1 MLWDMYSRCAGRYA
15 GGTASIVLS
24 LLSTTLMRILP
35 GSKHV
40 GLSRRMA
47 LRRTGLASAARTAAS
62 RSRLEDAPGRLVVV
76 APDAASRCVW
86 WLEETAPRGALVAR
100 LRTGDAA
107 GGTPRGRRSSP
118 RRTNRSGDA
127 ALRPE
132 GPGASPPS
140 RVSPEAS
147 RRSASFSPD
156 SAPTRTVAHLTCLPP
171 SPELSDRRWCMEA
184 YPPGTSTSSDMRG
197 TDAFP
202 TLAPV
207 RYGRATDKFLGK
219 RSGVRVQRAS
229 AGPDR
234 FHDVASSEVTREG
247 ASRVRAC

>member
-1 MLWDMYSRCAGRYA
+1 MYSRCAGRYA
-15 GGTASIVLS
+15 GGTWSMVLS

-107 GGTPRGRRSSP
+107 GGTPRGRRLSS

-132 GPGASPPS
+132 GPGASPPP

-171 SPELSDRRWCMEA
+171 SPELSDRR
-184 YPPGTSTSSDMRG
+184 
-197 TDAFP
+197 
-202 TLAPV
+202 
-207 RYGRATDKFLGK
+207 
-219 RSGVRVQRAS
+219 
-229 AGPDR
+229 
-234 FHDVASSEVTREG
+234 
-247 ASRVRAC
+247 

>member
-1 MLWDMYSRCAGRYA
+1 M
-15 GGTASIVLS
+15 VLS

-62 RSRLEDAPGRLVVV
+62 RSRLDDAAGRLVVV

-86 WLEETAPRGALVAR
+86 LDETAPRGALVAR

>member
-1 MLWDMYSRCAGRYA
+1 LD
-15 GGTASIVLS
+15 
-24 LLSTTLMRILP
+24 
-35 GSKHV
+35 
-40 GLSRRMA
+40 
-47 LRRTGLASAARTAAS
+47 
-62 RSRLEDAPGRLVVV
+62 DAPGRLVD
-76 APDAASRCVW
+76 APEMEAASRCVW

-118 RRTNRSGDA
+118 RWTNRSGDA

-132 GPGASPPS
+132 GPGASPPP

-219 RSGVRVQRAS
+219 RSGVKVQRAS
-229 AGPDR
+229 AGDRYSR
-234 FHDVASSEVTREG
+234 FHEVASSEVTREG